1 MKNFAEKLR
10 TRILMEMNKEDLSI
24 EIQDVTKNN
33 NASYTGLVFKV
44 EKDDIAPV
52 IYVNDFY
59 DQYINGREIE
69 DITQNIINVYIKS
82 LDQKPL
88 NPYDLLD
95 YEKIKNQLFVSAV
108 NTERNAE
115 MLKNT
120 PHTECGD
127 VSCIVRIEV
136 NSDTNG
142 IATVKV
148 DNNIIKALGISEE
161 ELFNQAWKSMKNLHP
176 AIVKDM
182 VDITKEMPGF
192 PDFML
197 DMMEERIG
205 EMKEMPDFLNFML
218 DMMEERRGEMYVL
231 QTDNKLNAAAY
242 GYDKDTLNGVC
253 EKVNSVEIYILP
265 SSINE
270 VIILPGNRVDNP
282 DILPSIVS
290 QVNDES
296 VPYEEVLSD
305 NIYSYNA
312 ITHEFSV
319 ISKIDI
325 NKDVWYDE
333 EQDIEEDDDL
343 EI

>member
-1 MKNFAEKLR
+1 MKNFAEELR

-24 EIQDVTKNN
+24 EIQDVKKNN

-88 NPYDLLD
+88 NPYDLFD

-120 PHTECGD
+120 PHTDRGD
-127 VSCIVRIEV
+127 VSFIVRIEV

-142 IATVKV
+142 NATLKV

-182 VDITKEMPGF
+182 VDTFKEMPDF

-197 DMMEERIG
+197 DMMEEH
-205 EMKEMPDFLNFML
+205 
-218 DMMEERRGEMYVL
+218 RGEMFVL

-242 GYDKDTLNGVC
+242 GYDEDILNGVC
-253 EKVNSVEIYILP
+253 EKLNSTKIYILP

-270 VIILPGNRVDNP
+270 VIIIPGNRVDNP

-290 QVNDES
+290 QVNNES

-305 NIYSYNA
+305 NSYSYNA
-312 ITHEFSV
+312 ITHEFSL

-325 NKDVWYDE
+325 NQDVWYDE